1 MGANIIDEI
10 QQHFS
15 LRVFQILFAG
25 SFHFV
30 TSKRFPICKT
40 FRLSIWWV
48 NRKMTWMWE
57 AKKTVSSEPM
67 TAGCDGEFLKVAIFR
82 SIPDPEPRMTTMHH
96 V

>member
-1 MGANIIDEI
+1 
-10 QQHFS
+10 
-15 LRVFQILFAG
+15 
-25 SFHFV
+25 
-30 TSKRFPICKT
+30 
-40 FRLSIWWV
+40 
-48 NRKMTWMWE
+48 MWE